1 MEKCQSTYE
10 RWQGEREMY
19 LERARDASKLTI
31 PTLIPPSGNS
41 ASTKY
46 ETPFQSVVSRGVNN
60 FANALNISLL
70 PPNAPFFRL
79 MLDSKAKQE
88 IEGASDIKGEIEDS
102 LSKMEREVMREVE
115 SNNYRIGSFEALK
128 HLIVS
133 GNVLLHITD
142 DGGLRVFHLDRY
154 VVKRDPMGNVE
165 RMIIKEEI
173 SKSQAPEEALIGE
186 NPSDVDTVS
195 LYTSITYTDS
205 NKVEVYQE
213 IGGIRLEDSY
223 GTFDK
228 DKCPYLALRL
238 NRVDGEDYGR
248 GYVEEYIGDLESL
261 EALTQAIVE
270 GSAASA
276 KLLFMVAPN
285 GVTRKARIAQ
295 APNGAIIEGNAGDVT
310 TLQTQKHADFRIAFE
325 TINQISERLNYAFML
340 TEAAI
345 RRAERVTAEE
355 VRLVTQ
361 AIERQLGGVYSVLSQ
376 EFQLP
381 LVKILMAKMMKSK
394 KIPSL
399 PKGFVTP
406 VVVTGVE
413 ALGRGQD
420 LNKLDSFIAG
430 IGQVLGAEALA
441 QYVNID
447 EYLKRRAASLGLDTE
462 GLIKDQE
469 QMMQEQQQ
477 AQMAQMASQ
486 VAPNAV
492 DAMGNITQEQL
503 RQQAQMEGA

>member
-1 MEKCQSTYE
+1 METAQGTYE
-10 RWQGEREMY
+10 RWQGLRETY

-31 PTLIPPSGNS
+31 PTLIPQAGLTS
-41 ASTKY
+41 STKFP
-46 ETPFQSVVSRGVNN
+46 TPFQSVGSRGVNN
-60 FANALNISLL
+60 LANALNISLL

-79 MLDSKAKQE
+79 ILDGKAKQE
-88 IEGASDIKGEIEDS
+88 IENSSDIKGEIEDA
-102 LSKMEREVMREVE
+102 LSKIEREVMREVE
-115 SNNYRIGSFEALK
+115 ANNFRIGTFEALK

-133 GNVLLHITD
+133 GNALIYIPKE
-142 DGGLRVFHLDRY
+142 GGMRVFHLDRY

-165 RMIIKEEI
+165 RIIIKEEI
-173 SKSQAPEEALIGE
+173 AKSQAPEEALLGD
-186 NPSDVDTVS
+186 NPSDVDTIS
-195 LYTSITYTDS
+195 LYTSITTLHT
-205 NKVEVYQE
+205 KKIEVYQE

-228 DKCPYLALRL
+228 DKCPYRALRL

-248 GYVEEYIGDLESL
+248 GYVEEYMGDLESL
-261 EALTQAIVE
+261 EGLTQAIVE

-285 GVTRKARIAQ
+285 GVTRKSRIAQ
-295 APNGAIIEGNAGDVT
+295 ASNGAIIEGMAGDVT
-310 TLQTQKHADFRIAFE
+310 TLQTQKHADFRVAFE

-340 TEAAI
+340 TESAI
-345 RRAERVTAEE
+345 RKAERVTAEE

-361 AIERQLGGVYSVLSQ
+361 AIERQLGGIYSVLSQ

-381 LVKILMAKMMKSK
+381 LVKILMTRMTADK

-399 PKGFVTP
+399 PKGFVQP

-430 IGQVLGAEALA
+430 IGQVLGPETVQ
-441 QYVNID
+441 QYVNIS
-447 EYLKRRAASLGLDTE
+447 EYLKRRAASLGLDTD
-462 GLIKDQE
+462 GLIKTEE
-469 QMMQEQQQ
+469 QLQAEAQQAQQ
-477 AQMAQMASQ
+477 AQMTSQ
-486 VAPNAV
+486 LGPNAV
-492 DAMGNITQEQL
+492 NAMGSYANEQL
-503 RQQAQMEGA
+503 KQQAQEGA

>member
-1 MEKCQSTYE
+1 MESAKATYE
-10 RWQGEREMY
+10 KWQGKREMY

-31 PTLIPPSGNS
+31 PTLVPPLGNS
-41 ASTKY
+41 ASTRY
-46 ETPFQSVVSRGVNN
+46 DTPFQSVGSRGVNN
-60 FANALNISLL
+60 LANALNISLL

-79 MLDSKAKQE
+79 LLDTKAKRE
-88 IEGASDIKGEIEDS
+88 IEGAEDIKGEIEDS
-102 LSKMEREVMREVE
+102 LSKMEREIMREVE
-115 SNNYRIGSFEALK
+115 SNNFRIGSFEALK

-133 GNVLLHITD
+133 GNVLLHIPKE
-142 DGGLRVFHLDRY
+142 GGMRVFHLDRY
-154 VVKRDPMGNVE
+154 VIKRDPMGNVS
-165 RMIIKEEI
+165 RIIIKEEI
-173 SKSQAPEEALIGE
+173 AKSLAPAEALVGE

-205 NKVEVYQE
+205 NKVEVFQE

-228 DKCPYLALRL
+228 EKCPYLALRL

-248 GYVEEYIGDLESL
+248 GYVEEYMGDLESL
-261 EALTQAIVE
+261 EGLTQAIVE

-310 TLQTQKHADFRIAFE
+310 TLQTQKHADFRVAFE

-361 AIERQLGGVYSVLSQ
+361 AIERQLGGIYSVLSQ

-381 LVKILMAKMMKSK
+381 LVKILMARMVKAK

-399 PKGFVTP
+399 PKGFVEP

-430 IGQVLGAEALA
+430 IGQVLGPEALM
-441 QYVNID
+441 QFVNIE

-462 GLIKDQE
+462 GLIKDRE
-469 QMMQEQQQ
+469 QMMLEQQQ
-477 AQMAQMASQ
+477 AQAAQMVSELG
-486 VAPNAV
+486 PNAV
-492 DAMGNITQEQL
+492 NAMGSYANEQL
-503 RQQAQMEGA
+503 KQQAQEGA

>member
-1 MEKCQSTYE
+1 MEKCQRTYE
-10 RWQGEREMY
+10 RWQGERERY

-46 ETPFQSVVSRGVNN
+46 ETPFQSVGSRGVNN
-60 FANALNISLL
+60 LANALNISLL

-79 MLDSKAKQE
+79 ILDSKAKQQV
-88 IEGASDIKGEIEDS
+88 EGAAEIKGEVEDS
-102 LSKMEREVMREVE
+102 LSKMEREIMREVE
-115 SNNYRIGSFEALK
+115 SNNFRIGSFEALK

-133 GNVLLHITD
+133 GNALIYIQKE
-142 DGGLRVFHLDRY
+142 GGMRVFHLDRY

-165 RMIIKEEI
+165 RIIVKEEI
-173 SKSQAPEEALIGE
+173 PKSQAPEEALIGE

-205 NKVEVYQE
+205 NKVEVFQE

-228 DKCPYLALRL
+228 DKCPYIALRL

-248 GYVEEYIGDLESL
+248 GYVEEYMGDLESL

-295 APNGAIIEGNAGDVT
+295 AANGAIIEGNAGDVT
-310 TLQTQKHADFRIAFE
+310 TLQTQKHADFRVAFE

-361 AIERQLGGVYSVLSQ
+361 AIERQLGGIYSVLSQ
-376 EFQLP
+376 EYQLP
-381 LVKILMAKMMKSK
+381 LVKIIMAQMSK
-394 KIPSL
+394 AKEIPSL

-430 IGQVLGAEALA
+430 IGQVLGPEGLM
-441 QYVNID
+441 QYVNIS

-462 GLIKDQE
+462 GLVKTEEELAQ
-469 QMMQEQQQ
+469 QAQQ
-477 AQMAQMASQ
+477 AQMSQMVSELG
-486 VAPNAV
+486 PNAV
-492 DAMGNITQEQL
+492 NAMGSYSNEQL
-503 RQQAQMEGA
+503 KQQAQMEGA